1 MVAIKLTRAVCGNVP
16 LESAAY
22 FVKSLEKRVH
32 DWKYTA
38 AMLDLIGL
46 R

>member
-16 LESAAY
+16 LESAVL
-22 FVKSLEKRVH
+22 FVKSPEERVD
-32 DWKYTA
+32 DWKYMA
-38 AMLDLIGL
+38 AMLDLMAL